1 MTVAL
6 WCVLA
11 GGLMPIVCAGIAKAG
26 ARDFDNARPR
36 EWLDRLEG
44 WRKRADAAQR
54 NGWEAFPLFAVAVL
68 VATLKGGPA
77 GAVDGLAV
85 AWLGFRVAYVA
96 CYLADRASLR
106 SVFFALAL
114 LSAIAIFVSPL
125 FA

>member
-1 MTVAL
+1 MTIAL

-11 GGLMPIVCAGIAKAG
+11 GALMPILCAGIAKGGAG
-26 ARDFDNARPR
+26 DFDNARPR
-36 EWLDRLEG
+36 EWLDRQDG

-68 VATLKGGPA
+68 VATVKGGPA
-77 GAVDGLAV
+77 GVVDALAL
-85 AWLGFRVAYVA
+85 AWLGFRIAYVA

-106 SVFFALAL
+106 SAFFMFAL
-114 LSAIAIFVSPL
+114 LSAVAIFVSPL